1 MGLSGKLAAE
11 TNKTVD
17 GSAVLKYQPPPEA
30 RVCKRPVWQL
40 FCFKGKD
47 EVGKPINL
55 NQTPFYLFGKDRKV
69 ADIPTDH
76 PSCSRQHAVLV
87 FRCVGSGQL
96 CCVCCGLQHWLS
108 SLERPLNADDTLLLR
123 AGKMVGVHWQELQ

>member
-40 FCFKGKD
+40 FCFKGKE

-87 FRCVGSGQL
+87 FRCVGCGQVAAVFVSFAR
-96 CCVCCGLQHWLS
+96 CS
-108 SLERPLNADDTLLLR
+108 SDYQPWNIDDTLLLR
-123 AGKMVGVHWQELQ
+123 AGRMRGLHL